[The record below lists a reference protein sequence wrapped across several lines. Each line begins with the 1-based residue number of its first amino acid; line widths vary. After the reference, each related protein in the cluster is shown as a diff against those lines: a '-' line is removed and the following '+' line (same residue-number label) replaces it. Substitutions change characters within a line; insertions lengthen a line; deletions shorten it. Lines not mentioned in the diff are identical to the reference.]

1 MAKKILPEA
10 RKSAN
15 MNFLLDWTTRAK
27 LEEMA
32 RREDLTLSD
41 IIRRAIRMVLALD
54 GGGGIL
60 HVEKEAVYE
69 AEEYGAGMKGAEVAD
84 EG

>member
-1 MAKKILPEA
+1 MAKQVLPES

-15 MNFLLDWTTRAK
+15 MNFLLDGATRAK

-41 IIRRAIRMVLALD
+41 IIRRAIRMALAFD
-54 GGGGIL
+54 RGRGIL
-60 HVEKEAVYE
+60 HVEEEAAYDKL
-69 AEEYGAGMKGAEVAD
+69 KGGVLPD
-84 EG
+84 KR